1 MAAKG
6 SKGLLF
12 LRTEVLCTVIL
23 DKVFKNEP
31 SKICERQ
38 PLPANYLKAVIFIGQ
53 YILVLWRF
61 LFFTQCIMN
70 LSTHDELLLMT
81 NKYIVAWVHLYSS
94 VINFRGGTLSYFG
107 DNFSQLYLIIRK
119 QSTQNTST
127 FLNFNHF
134 TLIPFFQTSQYLG
147 T

>member
-38 PLPANYLKAVIFIGQ
+38 PLPANYLKAVIFIG
-53 YILVLWRF
+53 
-61 LFFTQCIMN
+61 
-70 LSTHDELLLMT
+70 
-81 NKYIVAWVHLYSS
+81 
-94 VINFRGGTLSYFG
+94 
-107 DNFSQLYLIIRK
+107 
-119 QSTQNTST
+119 
-127 FLNFNHF
+127 
-134 TLIPFFQTSQYLG
+134 
-147 T
+147 